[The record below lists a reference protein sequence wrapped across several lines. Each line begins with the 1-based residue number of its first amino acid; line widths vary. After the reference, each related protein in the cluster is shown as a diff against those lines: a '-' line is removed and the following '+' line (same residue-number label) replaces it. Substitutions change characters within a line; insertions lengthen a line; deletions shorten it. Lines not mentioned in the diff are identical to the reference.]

1 MTYVLSSPRLIR
13 ISIPIMDRISHSRSW
28 FLHPDKNPL
37 LHLAVRKLFYDHFCA
52 GENEVEVK
60 RTMKSMKKMGFGG
73 VILGYAKET
82 LDEKTRSLA
91 SASKTDAKELAI
103 EQWKMGTLKTLSM
116 LGDGDFLA
124 VK

>member
-1 MTYVLSSPRLIR
+1 M
-13 ISIPIMDRISHSRSW
+13 
-28 FLHPDKNPL
+28 
-37 LHLAVRKLFYDHFCA
+37 
-52 GENEVEVK
+52 EVK
-60 RTMKSMKKMGFGG
+60 RTMKSMKKMGFES